1 MYKPKQIVQVQ
12 VINIVPYGV
21 FCQIANSDVV
31 GLIHIS
37 EISDFY
43 VKKIE
48 DYIKIGDTFD
58 VQIIEFNVDKNQ
70 AKLSYK
76 SIRPDLLKDKSKFN
90 ENQIKI
96 QKTDADKKEELNKK
110 TEADLTDHNEV
121 KKEETKDKA
130 EEKEEEEDKK

>member
-58 VQIIEFNVDKNQ
+58 VQIIEFSEDKNQ

-76 SIRPDLLKDKSKFN
+76 SIRPDLLKDKSKFK

-96 QKTDADKKEELNKK
+96 QKVDSKANQTEENIQKETEKKDNSTNVEKNDDQQIK
-110 TEADLTDHNEV
+110 T
-121 KKEETKDKA
+121 KEN
-130 EEKEEEEDKK
+130 